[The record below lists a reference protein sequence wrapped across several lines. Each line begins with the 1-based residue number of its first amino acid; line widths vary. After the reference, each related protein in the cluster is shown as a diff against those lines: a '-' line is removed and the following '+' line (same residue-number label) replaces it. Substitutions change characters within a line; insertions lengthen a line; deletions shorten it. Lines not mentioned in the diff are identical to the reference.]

1 MHPDPQSAPEPVVH
15 VVQRPMFVTQGD
27 GSVRAYYP
35 GEDWFVTGTD
45 RGDAKDRLV
54 AESQRQMQ
62 DDADA
67 AQHWEMTQRHLD
79 GEQPP
84 GFEVR
89 KITTTEYEQRQDALG
104 ERLRRGMTE

>member
-1 MHPDPQSAPEPVVH
+1 M
-15 VVQRPMFVTQGD
+15 
-27 GSVRAYYP
+27 
-35 GEDWFVTGTD
+35 TGTD